1 MSKCE
6 YINTFSYTKFLEL
19 MERLAKSN
27 DPDATSVE
35 HHIVMENSAGETYD
49 MVISFDDSK
58 KQWGYKWKLRVE
70 ETVEQPVEQ
79 PVATA
84 DETKIIVVTYES
96 GETKWFPFT
105 LENMEIII
113 SEHSWIDD
121 IQIVERG

>member
-19 MERLAKSN
+19 MEKLANSK

-35 HHIVMENSAGETYD
+35 HHIIMENSAGETYD
-49 MVISFDDSK
+49 MIISFNETK

-70 ETVEQPVEQ
+70 ETVEETV
-79 PVATA
+79 VTA
-84 DETKIIVVTYES
+84 DKTKIIVVTYES
-96 GETKWFPFT
+96 GEMKWFPFT
-105 LENMEIII
+105 LENMEIVV

-121 IQIVERG
+121 IQIIERG